1 METKEK
7 IEQGKEI
14 SAGMGQ
20 VEVFNFMVRVG
31 LLEKVSFEQ
40 VCMQRRRQGSWPL
53 EHPDRTTR
61 AKTLGWAGIYLTLL
75 FGKQQKDQCVWGGM
89 ARGRV

>member
-1 METKEK
+1 METKEQ

-40 VCMQRRRQGSWPL
+40 VCMQRFEG
-53 EHPDRTTR
+53 
-61 AKTLGWAGIYLTLL
+61 
-75 FGKQQKDQCVWGGM
+75 GKEVGH
-89 ARGRV
+89 